1 MDFIALAP
9 ASDQVHKIL
18 AQSVKQLTHGQCVPG
33 SSLVP
38 KSQEVQ
44 FSFLKLI
51 TGFSQ
56 KMRWPLGI
64 EKD

>member
-1 MDFIALAP
+1 
-9 ASDQVHKIL
+9 
-18 AQSVKQLTHGQCVPG
+18 
-33 SSLVP
+33 
-38 KSQEVQ
+38 VQ